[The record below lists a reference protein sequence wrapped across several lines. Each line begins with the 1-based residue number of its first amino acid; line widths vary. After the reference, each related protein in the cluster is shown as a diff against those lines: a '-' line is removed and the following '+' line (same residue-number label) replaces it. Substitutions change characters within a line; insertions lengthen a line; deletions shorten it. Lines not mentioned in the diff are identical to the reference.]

1 MKSGI
6 FTLMENWNNN
16 EENAIHSTF
25 ELIKYCDAIGLEEAW
40 IGEHHFNNFTTCAS
54 IIPLL
59 SYALATTKNIKIGS
73 AAILLPHYHP
83 IKLSEEIATLDILGK
98 RRFLFGFARGAF
110 PIFDIAMGA
119 NAKTNREI
127 MLESAE
133 IIHELLYK
141 NQVNYDGKYFE
152 INNISICPHP
162 SNIVP
167 FFVASDHEET
177 LIKSA
182 KAGHNFLGSLTL
194 NKKRAEEIHTLFKTH
209 NKKSYEFTLAR
220 AFYVDTD
227 RKSAEEKAQIGIDI
241 FTQRMLK
248 ANKENPTFE
257 SIIKTSDY
265 EEFRADFFNK
275 DKILENLI
283 VGTPKDC
290 IEQIKNLQKDI
301 SFSSLAL
308 KLLTPSLE
316 DAKNQLKIY
325 KEEILPFIEC

>member
-16 EENAIHSTF
+16 EENALHSTF
-25 ELIKYCDAIGLEEAW
+25 ELIRYCDELGLDEAW
-40 IGEHHFNNFTTCAS
+40 IGEHHFNNFTTCSS

-59 SYALATTKNIKIGS
+59 SYALATTQKIKIGS

-98 RRFLFGFARGAF
+98 GRFLFGFARGAF

-119 NAKTNREI
+119 NAETNREI
-127 MLESAE
+127 MLENAE

-141 NQVNYDGKYFE
+141 SQVSYDGKYFE

-162 SNIVP
+162 THLIP

-182 KAGHNFLGSLTL
+182 KAGYNFLGSLTL
-194 NKKRAEEIHTLFKTH
+194 EKKRAQEIHTFFKTH
-209 NKKSYEFTLAR
+209 SKQPYEFTLAR
-220 AFYVDTD
+220 AFYVDKD
-227 RKSAEEKAQIGIDI
+227 RKSAEEKARIGVDI
-241 FTQRMLK
+241 FAQRMLK

-290 IEQIKNLQKDI
+290 IEQIKNLQKEI
-301 SFSSLAL
+301 PFSTLAL
-308 KLLTPSLE
+308 KLLTPNLE
-316 DAKNQLKIY
+316 EAKEQLRIY
-325 KEEILPFIEC
+325 KQEILPFI